1 MKNIALLLLG
11 VTQASESTTNT
22 EAVAENANA
31 QMAQSV
37 ASSNLDLKEFATKE
51 DEEEEDNSKDKSDES
66 DQLKT
71 NHGRDKNGMFKNHK
85 NFVMMRN
92 KIND

>member
-1 MKNIALLLLG
+1 MKNTALILLLG
-11 VTQASESTTNT
+11 NASASEANT
-22 EAVAENANA
+22 VAVASTNS
-31 QMAQSV
+31 MAKAV
-37 ASSNLDLKEFATKE
+37 AAADLDLKEFATNNESDDDENSSKQ
-51 DEEEEDNSKDKSDES
+51 DEE
-66 DQLKT
+66 QLRK